1 VKNLLPICVLAA
13 AVPFALFCQ
22 TEDEGGFFPEA
33 PPVME
38 GEGITL
44 EEDPLITNRNEIAVL
59 GTEESTQQMEV
70 IGRDEIERR
79 QAPDLPTLL
88 EETLDMG
95 ITRYGAY
102 GNAANVNIR
111 GLDSSRVAILIDGI
125 PVNSPRTGGFDMSM
139 LDLNSLEK
147 IEVIYGGS
155 DTKFNVSG
163 AMGGVIN
170 LITIKKQEP
179 GLRISGGVSNLS
191 VLPERY
197 NKSGGEISGPHWED
211 LADTQMASL
220 SLGYGAEKF
229 SWSANWFGNRAANHY
244 LYKDYGGFARRKE
257 NNEVWDTGTS
267 TSFVWDLPGMSRLLA
282 GADIYYADRNF
293 PYTGTASTAA
303 KQRDLKAGQKI
314 LLDMPRAFRDDLAME
329 ASLSHT
335 FSDMV
340 YGEGSRN
347 SSHYMDNY
355 LTAINR
361 WSWYPNDR
369 LAVKTGVDY
378 RYIRADSQKG
388 EDQDGHDGGIYL
400 NAEVQPAE
408 RFLLIASLKGV
419 ANTRSAVPVPKLGFV
434 WKPLEFFTL
443 KNNYFRSFK
452 YPDFDDLYWKQADGR
467 YVGNP
472 DLKPEDGWGADL
484 GAEFHPK
491 WFSLGS
497 VLYYSWINDSIHWV
511 KSGGVWSPRNAG
523 IATYVGLDT
532 RLNFDIPLSNFFI
545 KKVGLSLSYQYQLNW
560 LLSGDFDY
568 SNGMRIPYMPMHTF
582 GASAD
587 FPWETGSLLIS
598 GHYESLRYA
607 DTTNLL
613 ELDPY
618 FLLNVTVNQKI
629 GGNFTAFMI
638 ARNLLNTLYTSF
650 AEYPMPGI
658 TLTLG
663 IRINFEGIGNK
674 ER

>member
-1 VKNLLPICVLAA
+1 VKKLVSAICLLTII
-13 AVPFALFCQ
+13 PFSLFCQ
-22 TEDEGGFFPEA
+22 TEDEDEFFPEDS
-33 PPVME
+33 PVME

-44 EEDPLITNRNEIAVL
+44 EEDSLITNRNEIGVL

-70 IGRDEIERR
+70 IGKDEIERR

-102 GNAANVNIR
+102 GNAANVNMR
-111 GLDSSRVAILIDGI
+111 GMDSSRVAILIDGI
-125 PVNSPRTGGFDMSM
+125 PANSPRTGGFDMSM
-139 LDLNSLEK
+139 LDLNGLEK
-147 IEVIYGGS
+147 IEVVYGGS

-179 GLRISGGVSNLS
+179 GLRISGGISNLS
-191 VLPERY
+191 VLPEQY
-197 NKSGGEISGPHWED
+197 NKKGGEIGGPHWED
-211 LADTQMASL
+211 LADTQMTSL

-244 LYKDYGGFARRKE
+244 LYKDYGGYARRKE
-257 NNEVWDTGTS
+257 NNEVWDTGAS
-267 TSFVWDLPGMSRLLA
+267 TSFIWDLPDMSKLLA

-293 PYTGTASTAA
+293 PYTGTASSAS
-303 KQRDLKAGQKI
+303 KQQDIKTGQKI

-335 FSDMV
+335 FADMR
-340 YGEGSRN
+340 YHEDER
-347 SSHYMDNY
+347 YDDNY

-361 WSWYPNDR
+361 WSWY
-369 LAVKTGVDY
+369 VKPWLTLKSGFDY
-378 RYIRADSQKG
+378 RYVHVDTTQG
-388 EDQDGHDGGIYL
+388 EDQDGHDGGVYL
-400 NAEVQPAE
+400 NAEVQPAQ
-408 RFLLIASLKGV
+408 RILVIGSVKGV
-419 ANTRSAVPVPKLGFV
+419 TNAQSVVPVPKLGFV

-452 YPDFDDLYWKQADGR
+452 YPDFDDLYWRQADGR
-467 YVGNP
+467 YIGNP
-472 DLKPEDGWGADL
+472 DLKPEDGWGADI
-484 GAEFHPK
+484 GAEFRPE
-491 WFSLGS
+491 WFSLES
-497 VLYYSWINDSIHWV
+497 TLYYSWINDSIHWV
-511 KSGGVWSPRNAG
+511 KSGSIWRPKNAG
-523 IATYVGLDT
+523 IATYIGLDT
-532 RLNFDIPLSNFFI
+532 RLKFDIPLSGFFI
-545 KKVGLSLSYQYQLNW
+545 KKIGLSFSYQYQLNW

-568 SNGMRIPYMPMHTF
+568 SSGMRIPYMPMHTV

-618 FLLNVTVNQKI
+618 FLLNLTVNQKI
-629 GGNFTAFMI
+629 GNNITAFMI
-638 ARNLLNTLYTSF
+638 LRNMLNTLYTSF

-663 IRINFEGIGNK
+663 MRLNFEGIGRK
-674 ER
+674 EK